1 MADDRAYMLPREFT
15 ALPPDVQHAVWR
27 AHAENRLSAI
37 PVSGT
42 SVKGMFRYH
51 RVQVRRIAREAGTVA
66 GD

>member
-1 MADDRAYMLPREFT
+1 VADDRAYML
-15 ALPPDVQHAVWR
+15 QHAVWR